1 MTQFRCYIL
10 LQLTKPDLLIMSQM
24 SNKFRG
30 RFSRAGQSHQRPKL
44 LLPLH
49 CHSLMIL
56 PLWNLEKAALQPA
69 LHLLSRQKEGV
80 GPMAKGKYQLCLFSF
95 TELTGSL
102 VQWNPLTSLLTSTVT
117 YCLLYSSCTWGW
129 EKNKINKPYIISC
142 FGGHVVTLN
151 TVGILIENILKRIL
165 CLLSLKLMGLW
176 RMKINEHLLKTY
188 CICGCCFGSFWG
200 HYLI

>member
-1 MTQFRCYIL
+1 MWCPDKGNLTPRLVQVTPYVADNWLLLRNTLGFEVLHDLISFLKIKYCISVNGELALQIGITFPQEIISIHRNGKCFKINMKMLGKLWHSLDVTFL

-102 VQWNPLTSLLTSTVT
+102 VQWNPLTS
-117 YCLLYSSCTWGW
+117 Y
-129 EKNKINKPYIISC
+129 
-142 FGGHVVTLN
+142 
-151 TVGILIENILKRIL
+151 
-165 CLLSLKLMGLW
+165 
-176 RMKINEHLLKTY
+176 
-188 CICGCCFGSFWG
+188 
-200 HYLI
+200 